1 MSAKHADCG
10 KFGATTR
17 YIMKLDVQKKSLL
30 PDNLY
35 ATGTFAAIIELAKY
49 YNGKP
54 DQTSKNT
61 TIQQFSTATVQSISM
76 PKIFIFYRAY
86 TK

>member
-1 MSAKHADCG
+1 
-10 KFGATTR
+10 
-17 YIMKLDVQKKSLL
+17 MKLDVKNKGLL

-35 ATGTFAAIIELAKY
+35 ATGTVAAIIDLAKY

-54 DQTSKNT
+54 TESPPVRGEIERGVAETKP
-61 TIQQFSTATVQSISM
+61 
-76 PKIFIFYRAY
+76 PKVFLFYRAY